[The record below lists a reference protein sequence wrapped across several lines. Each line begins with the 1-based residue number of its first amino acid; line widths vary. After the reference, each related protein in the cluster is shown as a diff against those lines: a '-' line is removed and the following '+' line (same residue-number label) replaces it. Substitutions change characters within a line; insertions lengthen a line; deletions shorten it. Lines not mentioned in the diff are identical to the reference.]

1 MMSTNQSFSSDS
13 SYSVKS
19 SDTGTKSMSQEM
31 MKNVIMDMARDNLS
45 DTNSTA
51 SSSNDSSDLIDDYHR
66 RLSSPHSKKEKTQRR
81 RRKLHRSKIKKDVSI
96 MSLIIEVSQEFDF
109 DSSIHSDIS
118 SDTGEQNYVW
128 NSRSEDTKKKEKLSK
143 GGKKKTKR
151 KANSRMYPN
160 SLVLRIKDVINDLQD
175 LRLENMEQPQQVQV
189 QQGNI
194 PKELVDKDECSD
206 IGTVS
211 TLGTMDSTQSSRSK
225 PSRQQSNQKIISKL
239 YNPRMGLCV
248 QDADDHSKDTTTTTS
263 DLEVDNIHW
272 NNNDNKVDNSK
283 VDNFV
288 VAYDMYVRMDMI
300 NKLKTN
306 IY

>member
-31 MKNVIMDMARDNLS
+31 MKKVIIDIARDNLS

-51 SSSNDSSDLIDDYHR
+51 SSSNDSSVLIECHHR
-66 RLSSPHSKKEKTQRR
+66 RLSSPHSKKKKIQRR
-81 RRKLHRSKIKKDVSI
+81 RRKLRRPKIKKEVSI

-109 DSSIHSDIS
+109 DSSIS

-143 GGKKKTKR
+143 SGKKKTKR
-151 KANSRMYPN
+151 NANRRMYSK
-160 SLVLRIKDVINDLQD
+160 SLELRIKDVINDLQD
-175 LRLENMEQPQQVQV
+175 LRLEKMEQPQQVQV

-194 PKELVDKDECSD
+194 RTELSDKDECSD
-206 IGTVS
+206 IGTFN
-211 TLGTMDSTQSSRSK
+211 TLGAME
-225 PSRQQSNQKIISKL
+225 NQFIQKMISKL
-239 YNPRMGLCV
+239 YNHRMGLCV

-263 DLEVDNIHW
+263 DLKVDNMHCI
-272 NNNDNKVDNSK
+272 NNDNEVDNSK

-288 VAYDMYVRMDMI
+288 AAFDMYVRMDMI

-306 IY
+306 TY